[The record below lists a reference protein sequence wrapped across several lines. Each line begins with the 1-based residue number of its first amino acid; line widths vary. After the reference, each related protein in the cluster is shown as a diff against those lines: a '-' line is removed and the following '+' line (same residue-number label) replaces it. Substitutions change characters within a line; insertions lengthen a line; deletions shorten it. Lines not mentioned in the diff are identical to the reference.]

1 MELFWHTGRICGI
14 ETCREMRGGGLCSE
28 SKMTKTV
35 TNRKDK
41 FSNMIILSGQ
51 LTKNKCSLAPCG
63 NDNFKKRTQGA
74 SDNYLVLLN
83 MYEFQCATYIL
94 KDS

>member
-1 MELFWHTGRICGI
+1 
-14 ETCREMRGGGLCSE
+14 
-28 SKMTKTV
+28 MTRTV

-63 NDNFKKRTQGA
+63 NDNLKKQTG
-74 SDNYLVLLN
+74 
-83 MYEFQCATYIL
+83 EF
-94 KDS
+94 